1 MGDQGARQEVSKYK
15 QGRWGQARLGKAGEA
30 GTGVEVA
37 PETWHNSKPRGAC
50 KEQDQLQ
57 GGL

>member
-1 MGDQGARQEVSKYK
+1 MGDQGDRQEVSRDK
-15 QGRWGQARLGKAGEA
+15 QGKRGRARLGKAREV